1 MKLRALEISEVN
13 SYIKRVLT
21 NDAIL
26 YNLKVKGEISNF
38 KVHSSGNVYLSL
50 KDEKSMLQLA
60 KKVVKEQLSVRELE
74 LLVKAENEQKAEK
87 EKKPSKPKIK
97 YFQEVELALHDHLGR
112 KVSVEGTKKR
122 GVLQIEFYGEEDL
135 SELIKNLHLDA

>member
-38 KVHSSGNVYLSL
+38 KVHGSGNVYLSL
-50 KDEKSMLQLA
+50 KDEKSKINCVIFKSNYL
-60 KKVVKEQLSVRELE
+60 KKVYLMLNIKRLY
-74 LLVKAENEQKAEK
+74 
-87 EKKPSKPKIK
+87 PK
-97 YFQEVELALHDHLGR
+97 YL
-112 KVSVEGTKKR
+112 
-122 GVLQIEFYGEEDL
+122 
-135 SELIKNLHLDA
+135 NL